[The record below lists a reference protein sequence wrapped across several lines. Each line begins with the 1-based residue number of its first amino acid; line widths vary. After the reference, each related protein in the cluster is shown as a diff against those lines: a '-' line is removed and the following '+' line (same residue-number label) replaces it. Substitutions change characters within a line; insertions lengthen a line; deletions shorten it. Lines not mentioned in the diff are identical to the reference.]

1 MNFNFINKIQQIY
14 IILLIFLF
22 ACSQNDTSINFT
34 ISDLPEDINQS
45 IIYKTPND
53 DINIF
58 KNDEH
63 YEILKSDEYTK
74 LYWPTI
80 SSDNSLLAYSYIKEQ
95 QTDYKIGI
103 NILNLQ
109 NLESNE
115 IYSSLDPTKNL
126 LSNNIPHYM
135 GWSPTNNILN
145 FTTPTNNYPSLYVYK
160 YDIDT
165 SEKIIDFGPLWVNWG
180 ENDLLSVHRRD
191 KRFVFEINQQHTK
204 LIDTESVSMFYRI
217 DPWFYQ
223 NNKID
228 QIVSIY
234 QNYDVVSIFKSDIH
248 KNNNILITD
257 VNEYSMINISP
268 DKNFLSILS
277 SETYP
282 SSIYN
287 NFKLVNLN
295 SNETILNYE
304 NYPIGYFWSPDSS
317 KILLITKPRNTN
329 VYDINIVYTNDL
341 SVRKLQSI
349 KLSDEQL
356 EMIVFSDQFSASHNL
371 WSSDSSELIIAGSIE
386 FDKTVDE
393 TGINGPDNNFN
404 IIKISNLNSNP
415 TTTIL
420 FPGLLGYWTN

>member
-1 MNFNFINKIQQIY
+1 MNFNFITKILLFNIL
-14 IILLIFLF
+14 LLIFLF
-22 ACSQNDTSINFT
+22 SCSLNDSDLNLSV
-34 ISDLPEDINQS
+34 SDLPDNISKS
-45 IIYKTPND
+45 IIYKSLTD
-53 DINIF
+53 DIKIY
-58 KNDEH
+58 KNDKH
-63 YEILKSDEYTK
+63 YEILKSDDYTK

-103 NILNLQ
+103 NLLNLQ
-109 NLESNE
+109 NLENNE
-115 IYSSLDPTKNL
+115 IYSSSDSTKNL

-135 GWSPTNNILN
+135 GWSPSNNILN

-180 ENDLLSVHRRD
+180 ANDLLSVHRRD
-191 KRFVFEINQQHTK
+191 KRFIFEINQQHTK

-217 DPWFYQ
+217 DPWVNQ
-223 NNKID
+223 NNNID
-228 QIVSIY
+228 QIISIY
-234 QNYDVVSIFKSDIH
+234 QNYDVVSIFKSDIQ

-268 DKNFLSILS
+268 DKNFLSVLS

-287 NFKLVNLN
+287 NFKLFNLN

-304 NYPIGYFWSPDSS
+304 NSPIGYFWSPDSS

-356 EMIVFSDQFSASHNL
+356 EMVVFSDQFSASHNL
-371 WSSDSSELIIAGSIE
+371 WSSDSSELIISGSIE
-386 FDKTVDE
+386 FDKTVSE
-393 TGINGPDNNFN
+393 TGINESDNNFN
-404 IIKISNLNSNP
+404 IIKISNLDSNP